1 MVKTL
6 HFTCN
11 IRSCLPSVLFQWTV
25 CDYHNLTF
33 SCVIGSFLSYTKC
46 SYGDNRTAGDVTWSI
61 KLLKNSGCWS
71 MALRQVRKLIWST
84 FYRLCLRVLTR
95 TRKQEQC
102 DQMVKLCF
110 NIWPN
115 ATMKISPVM
124 QKICQSKMDIL
135 PKKK

>member
-1 MVKTL
+1 MIKTL

-11 IRSCLPSVLFQWTV
+11 IRSCFPSVLFQRTV

-71 MALRQVRKLIWST
+71 MALRQVRKLIWSIFT
-84 FYRLCLRVLTR
+84 DFVFVYQQGRGSRSRVTR
-95 TRKQEQC
+95 WLNYFF
-102 DQMVKLCF
+102 VKYIYWASDTIIQIIIIIQLSF
-110 NIWPN
+110 
-115 ATMKISPVM
+115 THKFSR
-124 QKICQSKMDIL
+124 
-135 PKKK
+135 